1 MDRDDRNQQQALIG
15 APEAGY
21 RHRYCR
27 KCGRSLTNLDS
38 RLTGY
43 GPECDPNRRPRPAAE
58 HQVEQDTLPGT

>member
-15 APEAGY
+15 APETGY

-27 KCGRSLTNLDS
+27 KCGRPLTNLDS

-43 GPECDPNRRPRPAAE
+43 GPECDPNRQPQPAAE
-58 HQVEQDTLPGT
+58 YQVEQDFLPGT